1 MSSESGS
8 AVKWLLGILATVVS
22 SVIVYYLTE
31 AWRPNPLPV
40 VPPISFNSTPLPSP
54 SNIIVVAPSPE
65 DVEMTITN
73 TLGPEQVSEDV
84 QVYIEGKLVANL
96 MVDQK
101 RPNASVKIKVARP
114 GNYAYTLSGD
124 AVFVNQLG
132 QMYQAQGRGEG
143 VVEVREGSVFTLVIT
158 PHGLRMIPE

>member
-31 AWRPNPLPV
+31 GRRPNPLPEA
-40 VPPISFNSTPLPSP
+40 PPISFNSTPSPSP

-65 DVEMTITN
+65 VVEITVTN
-73 TLGPEQVSEDV
+73 ELGPEQVSEDV

-96 MVDQK
+96 MVDRQ
-101 RPNASVKIKVARP
+101 RPKTSANIQVARP
-114 GNYAYTLSGD
+114 GNYAYTLIADG
-124 AVFVNQLG
+124 VFVNQLG
-132 QMYQAQGRGEG
+132 QMYQAQGRGDG

-158 PHGLRMIPE
+158 PHGPRMMPE